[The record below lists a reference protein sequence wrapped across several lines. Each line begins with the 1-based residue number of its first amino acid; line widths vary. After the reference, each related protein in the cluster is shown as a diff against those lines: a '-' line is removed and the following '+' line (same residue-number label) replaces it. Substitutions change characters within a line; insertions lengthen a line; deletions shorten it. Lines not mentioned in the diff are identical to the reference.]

1 MEIPQEYKLND
12 AEIRNA
18 LEFTPRTRNC
28 WYGKDHKKTGEYIYL
43 REVTDDDRIIAE
55 AAVAKAK
62 PLIEKQAREEGYVRG
77 RQDIIQRID
86 NLFGSQ
92 LSGYEWNNLLA
103 ELGQSL
109 RESKK

>member
-1 MEIPQEYKLND
+1 MI
-12 AEIRNA
+12 ANA
-18 LEFTPRTRNC
+18 SLDCTD
-28 WYGKDHKKTGEYIYL
+28 GKDYSVCRPVFADEESLTEQIL
-43 REVTDDDRIIAE
+43 SLAL
-55 AAVAKAK
+55 